1 MRDLLGRRS
10 RGGRT
15 VRFIAAMV
23 LGILCAQAL
32 AALGVP
38 RELRVIP
45 VATLVSCLLLLPRHS
60 R

>member
-10 RGGRT
+10 RGGRA
-15 VRFIAAMV
+15 VRFIAAVV

-45 VATLVSCLLLLPRHS
+45 VAT
-60 R
+60 

>member
-10 RGGRT
+10 RGGRA
-15 VRFIAAMV
+15 VRFIAAVV
-23 LGILCAQAL
+23 LGILCTRAL

-45 VATLVSCLLLLPRHS
+45 VGTWVGCQVTLP
-60 R
+60 